1 MDKSYNDTI
10 RPLID
15 LADSLPA
22 LLKGTSIRIPRIASC
37 GMQSHGKSSTL
48 ESITHIT
55 LPKGDG
61 TVTICPIKISLRNAK
76 DKEYARIKFELD
88 SDDNYETIQLSQIS
102 EKIDEYQK
110 KVKKKNNVKEN
121 ETRLFDEVIQVE
133 VNRKNAPNLT
143 LYDMP
148 GLNFKEDIQKKS
160 EEINEKYLRE
170 KETTVLLVI
179 SGSEEPLNCY
189 STKWMEKIPDYRKRF
204 NAIITKADLL
214 IDSDGDKYDSYL
226 DQIKSLELENPPSLL
241 INKCKKYENLSYD
254 EMEGEEIKMI
264 NRIPHIDR
272 YPNVNK
278 GIQALIAHLI
288 KLQKEDL
295 LSSFSDIA
303 SKIKKEIVD
312 NKKMLKKFPSGCESK
327 EQFFEILKECLN
339 KFKAQIE
346 LKKDILKCDQNGQ
359 PESNLLQYDIQLRFR
374 RHIKNAKEKIN

>member
-148 GLNFKEDIQKKS
+148 GINFKEDIQKKS

-189 STKWMEKIPDYRKRF
+189 STKWMKKIPDYKKRF

-303 SKIKKEIVD
+303 SKIK
-312 NKKMLKKFPSGCESK
+312 
-327 EQFFEILKECLN
+327 
-339 KFKAQIE
+339 
-346 LKKDILKCDQNGQ
+346 
-359 PESNLLQYDIQLRFR
+359 
-374 RHIKNAKEKIN
+374 